1 MRKRFIVYML
11 AIFLV
16 FTVIFSGSLLAENNF
31 LWELSGPEGD
41 FYLMGSF
48 HYMPENSY
56 PLDEVIYN
64 KLEEADVMAVEVD
77 ITEVD
82 QMELQQ
88 FVMEEAFLGEG
99 RELQNKI
106 SADLYEE
113 IIEIAGRHGIPEE
126 DMNNFAPWYASQIIT
141 DFALQEIGME
151 AVEGVDFHMLE
162 RAQEKDME
170 VVELETMIDQLEL
183 MSGMDLDIQRAVV
196 RDTIE
201 ELEHD
206 LSRIQ
211 DIVAAWQEGEV
222 EPVREFLFERRDES
236 PEMEEYYTK
245 LFDEREVKMRDN
257 ILSLLEENKKPFV
270 VVGSG
275 HVVNEVGLLYLF
287 EELGYNI
294 EQL

>member
-1 MRKRFIVYML
+1 MKKRFIVYML
-11 AIFLV
+11 AVFLG

-31 LWELSGPEGD
+31 LWELSGPEGE

-56 PLDEVIYN
+56 PLDDVIYN
-64 KLEEADVMAVEVD
+64 SLEESDVMAVEVD

-106 SADLYEE
+106 SKDIYEE
-113 IIEIAGRHGIPEE
+113 IIDIAGRHGIPEE
-126 DMNNFAPWYASQIIT
+126 DMNNFAPWYASQIIA

-151 AVEGVDFHMLE
+151 AVEGVDIHMLE
-162 RAQEKDME
+162 RAREKDIE
-170 VVELETMIDQLEL
+170 VVELETMMDQLKLLSE
-183 MSGMDLDIQRAVV
+183 MDLDIQRAVV

-201 ELEHD
+201 ELEYD
-206 LSRIQ
+206 LSRIEGA
-211 DIVAAWQEGEV
+211 VAGWKEGEV
-222 EPVREFLFERRDES
+222 EPIHEFLFERRDKS

-275 HVVNEVGLLYLF
+275 HVVNDVGLLYLF
-287 EELGYNI
+287 EELGYEI